1 MRSWLLRD
9 GHALAVNFVKDRV
22 APALKQ
28 GVPDRFAE
36 PHRIISVARFPQ
48 NLAAVRM
55 SNDSFQ
61 VQLAV
66 AHLGKSAD
74 RNLAAATE
82 PVEKWALARGSR
94 AGRSV
99 VEEGKMLAR
108 LGVSGA
114 NLNSQSSLSCG
125 WAHDLRRNNLPH
137 QFVFPKPIQTGSG
150 KNNGVVLPG

>member
-1 MRSWLLRD
+1 
-9 GHALAVNFVKDRV
+9 NFVKDHV

-36 PHRIISVARFPQ
+36 SHRIISVARFPQ

-55 SNDSFQ
+55 RDNSFQ

-74 RNLAAATE
+74 RNLAAATQL
-82 PVEKWALARGSR
+82 VQQCALACGSR
-94 AGRSV
+94 TGRSV
-99 VEEGKMLAR
+99 VEKGKMLAG
-108 LGVSGA
+108 LGVSGT
-114 NLNSQSSLSCG
+114 NLNSQSSLPCG

-137 QFVFPKPIQTGSG
+137 QFGFPKPVQTGSG
-150 KNNGVVLPG
+150 KNDGVILAGFELT

>member
-36 PHRIISVARFPQ
+36 PHWIISVARFPQ
-48 NLAAVRM
+48 NLAAVRI

-66 AHLGKSAD
+66 AHLGKSANGD
-74 RNLAAATE
+74 LAAATQL
-82 PVEKWALARGSR
+82 VQQCALTCSSR
-94 AGRSV
+94 AGRSI
-99 VEEGKMLAR
+99 VEKGKMLAR
-108 LGVSGA
+108 LGVSG
-114 NLNSQSSLSCG
+114 
-125 WAHDLRRNNLPH
+125 
-137 QFVFPKPIQTGSG
+137 
-150 KNNGVVLPG
+150 